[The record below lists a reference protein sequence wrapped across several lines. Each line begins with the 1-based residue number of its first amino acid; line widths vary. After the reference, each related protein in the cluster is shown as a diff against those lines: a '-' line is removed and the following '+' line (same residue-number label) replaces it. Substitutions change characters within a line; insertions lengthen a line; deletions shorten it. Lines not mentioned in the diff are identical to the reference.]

1 MTFGHECC
9 VGILKGWMFLDRA
22 DAKQFISCGMI
33 ISTAPQCLII
43 AMVSFP
49 NRTVIW
55 DKNNITAQGFQD
67 IAVAMEK

>member
-1 MTFGHECC
+1 LASVLCQDVKGLD
-9 VGILKGWMFLDRA
+9 VPRNSVDSKSLISRGGGIILA
-22 DAKQFISCGMI
+22 
-33 ISTAPQCLII
+33 TPQNLTVDM
-43 AMVSFP
+43 ASFP

>member
-1 MTFGHECC
+1 
-9 VGILKGWMFLDRA
+9 MFLDRA